1 MVRTFAACSV
11 FLLSLHVSGTDVRA
25 EDRAERVH
33 KDLKDFTSGGRWIYN
48 DLPAGFEEARRTGKP
63 MLVVLRCIPCEACR
77 GFDEGVASFD
87 KRVDALLEKFVRV
100 RIPMANGLDLSLFQA
115 DYDLSFFAFF
125 LNADRTIYGRFGT
138 RSTQQDKSGQV
149 SIEAFREAMQ
159 KALDLH
165 AKQTEVKE
173 SLRGKMGTAP
183 PFKVPE
189 EAPDLKGK
197 YTGQID
203 YEGKVVQS
211 CIHCH
216 QVRES
221 ERLMFRSRREP
232 IPDPVLFPWPSSDAL
247 GLHLDPSRAATV
259 KKVDPGS
266 AAEKAGF
273 RAGDVL
279 LSLEGQ
285 PIVSEADVSW
295 ILERSPETGSL
306 DAAVRRDKE
315 ESKAKIALDRGWRR
329 RSDISWRSSTWDLR
343 RMATG
348 GLLLVELPEEERKAK
363 GLAPGKLALLVKHA
377 GEYGEH
383 ATARNAGVRNGDII
397 VALEGRRDPLREAD
411 LIAYGVQEKKPGDEI
426 ELTILKKD
434 KEQTVRFK
442 LR

>member
-11 FLLSLHVSGTDVRA
+11 FLLSLHVSGKDARA

-48 DLPAGFEEARRTGKP
+48 DLPRGFEEAKKSGKP
-63 MLVVLRCIPCEACR
+63 LLVVLRCIPCEACR

-100 RIPMANGLDLSLFQA
+100 RIPMANGLDLSLFQS

-138 RSTQQDKSGQV
+138 RSTQKDKSGQV

-165 AKQTEVKE
+165 AKHAEVKE
-173 SLRGKMGTAP
+173 SLRGKTGPAP

-189 EAPDLKGK
+189 ESPDLKGK
-197 YTGQID
+197 YTAQLD
-203 YEGKVVQS
+203 YDGKVVQS

-221 ERLMFRSRREP
+221 ERLMFRSRKEP
-232 IPDPVLFPWPSSDAL
+232 IPDPILFPWPSSEAL

-259 KKVDPGS
+259 KKVDAGS

-273 RAGDVL
+273 RAGDELV
-279 LSLEGQ
+279 SVAGQ

-295 ILERSPETGSL
+295 ILHWSPETGSL
-306 DAAVRRDKE
+306 DAAIRREGKE
-315 ESKAKIALDRGWRR
+315 SGARIALERGWRR
-329 RSDISWRSSTWDLR
+329 RSDLSWRSSTWDLR

-348 GLLLVELPEEERKAK
+348 GLLLVAVPAEERKEK
-363 GLAPGKLALLVKHA
+363 GIEPGKLALLVKHA

-383 ATARNAGVRNGDII
+383 ANARNAGVRNGDII
-397 VALEGRRDPLREAD
+397 VALEGRRDPMREED
-411 LIAYGVQEKKPGDEI
+411 LIAYGVQAKKPGDEI
-426 ELTILKKD
+426 ELTVLRMG
-434 KEQTVRFK
+434 KEQAVRFK

>member
-1 MVRTFAACSV
+1 MVRTFAACSL
-11 FLLSLHVSGTDVRA
+11 FILSLHVSGEYARA

-33 KDLKDFTSGGRWIYN
+33 KDLKDFTSEGRWIYN
-48 DLPAGFEEARRTGKP
+48 DLPRGFEEAKKSGKP
-63 MLVVLRCIPCEACR
+63 LLVVLRCIPCEACR

-100 RIPMANGLDLSLFQA
+100 RIPMANGLDLSLFQS

-138 RSTQQDKSGQV
+138 RSTQKDKSGEV

-159 KALDLH
+159 RALDLH
-165 AKQTEVKE
+165 ARHAEVKE
-173 SLRGKMGTAP
+173 SLRGKTGAAP
-183 PFKVPE
+183 AFKVPE

-197 YTGQID
+197 YTEKLD

-221 ERLMFRSRREP
+221 ERLIYRSRKER
-232 IPDPVLFPWPSSDAL
+232 IPDPVLFPWPSSEAL
-247 GLHLDPSRAATV
+247 GLRLDPGRAATV
-259 KKVDPGS
+259 KTVDPGS
-266 AAEKAGF
+266 PADDAGF
-273 RAGDVL
+273 LPGEEIVSVA
-279 LSLEGQ
+279 GQ

-295 ILERSPETGSL
+295 ILQGAPETGSL
-306 DAAVRRDKE
+306 DIAVRRDGKE
-315 ESKAKIALDRGWRR
+315 ASSTILLDRGWRR

-348 GLLLVELPEEERKAK
+348 GLLLVDLPDEERKAK
-363 GLAPGKLALLVKHA
+363 GIPPGKLALLVKHA